1 MREKTLRT
9 MQIQGSWEE
18 KMSKSQKWRMEAL
31 ALSDEEL
38 DDELLRPS
46 DDWNTDVLRETLR
59 RILKRTS
66 QTVDSGNLGGKDGIN

>member
-1 MREKTLRT
+1 
-9 MQIQGSWEE
+9 
-18 KMSKSQKWRMEAL
+18 MSKSQKWRMEAL

-66 QTVDSGNLGGKDGIN
+66 QTVEEAKQ

>member
-1 MREKTLRT
+1 
-9 MQIQGSWEE
+9 
-18 KMSKSQKWRMEAL
+18 MSKSQKWRMEAL

-66 QTVDSGNLGGKDGIN
+66 QTVDSGKLEGKS

>member
-1 MREKTLRT
+1 
-9 MQIQGSWEE
+9 
-18 KMSKSQKWRMEAL
+18 MSKSQKWRMEAL

-66 QTVDSGNLGGKDGIN
+66 QIVENKSLEEKE

>member
-1 MREKTLRT
+1 
-9 MQIQGSWEE
+9 
-18 KMSKSQKWRMEAL
+18 MSKSQKWRMEAL

-66 QTVDSGNLGGKDGIN
+66 QTVDSGKFKGESE

>member
-1 MREKTLRT
+1 MKRLLT
-9 MQIQGSWEE
+9 IQGSWEE

-66 QTVDSGNLGGKDGIN
+66 QTVEEAKQ